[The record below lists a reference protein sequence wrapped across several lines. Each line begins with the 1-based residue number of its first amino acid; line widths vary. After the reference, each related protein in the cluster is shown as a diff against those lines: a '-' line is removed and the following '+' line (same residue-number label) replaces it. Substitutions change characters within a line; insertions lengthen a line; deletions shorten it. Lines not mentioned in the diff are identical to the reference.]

1 MENHDSKMWNRIS
14 AMLKMHISTVV
25 TVLVEHV
32 AMSLKALCASL
43 EQRMGLDLSRCAKQ
57 LRHTVEH
64 VAQEATSSMTTGFNL
79 NRLSTQ
85 SLLSSVTSDFGSR
98 AGLMSGA
105 RIAAADSCS
114 SALIM
119 GTLLFAPE
127 GGKDPEVISPYLTIC
142 TDHYTRF
149 LQFLLDP
156 KNLVSIINTSVSM
169 FLSILLS
176 PTPTHT
182 RESLPVS

>member
-14 AMLKMHISTVV
+14 AMLKMHISTVF

-64 VAQEATSSMTTGFNL
+64 LAQEATSSMTTGFNL

-85 SLLSSVTSDFGSR
+85 SLLSSSVTSDFGSR

-105 RIAAADSCS
+105 RMAAADSCS

-119 GTLLFAPE
+119 GTLLFAP
-127 GGKDPEVISPYLTIC
+127 
-142 TDHYTRF
+142 
-149 LQFLLDP
+149 
-156 KNLVSIINTSVSM
+156 
-169 FLSILLS
+169 
-176 PTPTHT
+176 
-182 RESLPVS
+182 